1 MSASDVVAEFIY
13 ILSWTLTIAIIVRA
27 LLSWF
32 NPAGGSGLARVLLD
46 ITEPILAP
54 IRRILPPV
62 GGIDFS
68 PLLALI
74 LVQLISNVLIS
85 VLRANA

>member
-1 MSASDVVAEFIY
+1 MSGAEIIAEFIY
-13 ILSWTLTIAIIVRA
+13 ILAWVLTIAIIVRA

-32 NPAGGSGLARVLLD
+32 NPTGGGGLVRILDD
-46 ITEPILAP
+46 ITEPVLAP

-74 LVQLISNVLIS
+74 LVQIVSSVLINLLNS
-85 VLRANA
+85 TA